1 MELLDKKNV
10 RIIDKAEDW
19 KDAIRISVQPLEEQ
33 GYVEARYKEEI
44 ISKVEE
50 LGPYIILAPS
60 IALPHARPEQGVIQS
75 QVAITLFREDV
86 SFNKKDTTAK
96 LFITLAAADSNS
108 HLNTLMAISNVLQN
122 EEYCEKILQAEDE
135 ESLYRYF
142 VEE

>member
-122 EEYCEKILQAEDE
+122 EEYCEKILQAEDA

>member
-1 MELLDKKNV
+1 MELLKKENV
-10 RIIDKAEDW
+10 KIIDKAEDW
-19 KDAIRISVQPLEEQ
+19 KDAVRISVQPLEEQ

-60 IALPHARPEQGVIQS
+60 IALPHARPEQGVINS
-75 QVAITLFREDV
+75 QVAITLFRENVKFDKE
-86 SFNKKDTTAK
+86 NTTAK

-108 HLNTLMAISNVLQN
+108 HLDTLMTISNVLQD
-122 EEYCEKILQAEDE
+122 EEMCEKILQAEDV
-135 ESLYRYF
+135 ESLYQYF

>member
-1 MELLDKKNV
+1 MELLKKENV
-10 RIIDKAEDW
+10 RIMDKAKDW

-44 ISKVEE
+44 IAKVEE

-60 IALPHARPEQGVIQS
+60 IALPHARPDQGVIKS

-86 SFNKKDTTAK
+86 SFDKEDTTAK

-108 HLNTLMAISNVLQN
+108 HIDTLMAISNVLQN
-122 EEYCEKILQAEDE
+122 EENCEKLLQAEDV
-135 ESLYRYF
+135 ESLYHYF